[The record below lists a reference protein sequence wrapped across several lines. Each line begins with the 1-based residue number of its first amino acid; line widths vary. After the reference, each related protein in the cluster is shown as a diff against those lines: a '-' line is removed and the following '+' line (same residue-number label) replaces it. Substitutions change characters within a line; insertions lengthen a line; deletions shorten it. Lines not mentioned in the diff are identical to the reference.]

1 MTKRAKAPSAS
12 PFRNWRAVGLPA
24 FAAAL
29 APWQDKITQA
39 SLISEWFKPNVTIIA
54 SVVSPLCCFVIW
66 SVGRSWG
73 SSGARR
79 LALAGL
85 LVFLVTTAGCLTLMN
100 TLDTV
105 WFPGPDTMILV
116 RVAWAVTYLTS
127 CAAFGIAMVGG
138 LLVLN
143 GPDAAGSGP

>member
-1 MTKRAKAPSAS
+1 MTKARKAAVTA
-12 PFRNWRAVGLPA
+12 PFRHWRTVGLPA

-39 SLISEWFKPNVTIIA
+39 SLITDWFKPNVTIIA

-66 SVGRSWG
+66 AVGRSWG
-73 SSGARR
+73 PRGARR
-79 LALAGL
+79 LALGAL
-85 LVFLVTTAGCLTLMN
+85 LVFLLTVAGCLTLMN

-105 WFPGPDTMILV
+105 WFPGPETMILI
-116 RVAWAVTYLTS
+116 RVAWAVTYVTS
-127 CAAFGIAMVGG
+127 CASFGVAMVGG

-143 GPDAAGSGP
+143 SADDEVKP